1 VCLFVICYIVRGNR
15 FERYP
20 ANIAS
25 LIGFIIRTIVNC
37 LALDQINCSL
47 HSAIAL
53 TVGILEYGHRERTI
67 LDCLN
72 TIYRCIDANDRDRS
86 RIHALS
92 LQRLYRTKCHRI
104 VVRDDAV
111 KFGVA
116 QQRRNHVH
124 CVCTVIICNQR
135 SRRLRC
141 LDAIVLQCLQ
151 YGSGAL
157 FSMYQT
163 QRALQHQIL
172 NFGLAL
178 ILEVISQ
185 KFTLIVTGGVLIGNN
200 RYGLACFQNAG
211 IGRCAVNENN
221 LHITGS
227 LDALLC
233 RCGIYQID
241 QHCVIACI
249 FSRFDKL
256 EHLAGIVLDAARRE
270 ARRLAAFS
278 VEVIFR
284 LSPSLD
290 PVEQVSIIENLVEQH
305 HISALAITPLDC
317 LLVETK
323 INELIDQRGIPV
335 VTFNTDL
342 PNSRRLCYVGQEN
355 ISSGRTVA
363 ELMRLVTR
371 ESGTVATII
380 TPCMYHSAYRERLK
394 GFKEELLTPDSPL
407 QLQEVTLPNDDSN
420 VVYEHTLRLLQET
433 PELTGIYAIT
443 PGYAGACSALVD
455 SGRARGVHLIMHDEI
470 PANLYELRRGVA
482 DFVIGQDAVQQG
494 ALPLSL
500 LADYI
505 QLKQQPPKEFYHT
518 DIRVLLRHN
527 IENLL

>member
-1 VCLFVICYIVRGNR
+1 MAITLNQIAEICGVSRGTVDRALHNKGNVRPAVA
-15 FERYP
+15 ERIKAV
-20 ANIAS
+20 AN
-25 LIGFIIRTIVNC
+25 
-37 LALDQINCSL
+37 
-47 HSAIAL
+47 
-53 TVGILEYGHRERTI
+53 EYGYTP
-67 LDCLN
+67 N
-72 TIYRCIDANDRDRS
+72 
-86 RIHALS
+86 
-92 LQRLYRTKCHRI
+92 
-104 VVRDDAV
+104 
-111 KFGVA
+111 
-116 QQRRNHVH
+116 
-124 CVCTVIICNQR
+124 
-135 SRRLRC
+135 
-141 LDAIVLQCLQ
+141 
-151 YGSGAL
+151 
-157 FSMYQT
+157 
-163 QRALQHQIL
+163 RA
-172 NFGLAL
+172 GLAL
-178 ILEVISQ
+178 SRASHPIRIGVIIISVQ
-185 KFTLIVTGGVLIGNN
+185 TPFM
-200 RYGLACFQNAG
+200 Q
-211 IGRCAVNENN
+211 
-221 LHITGS
+221 
-227 LDALLC
+227 
-233 RCGIYQID
+233 
-241 QHCVIACI
+241 
-249 FSRFDKL
+249 
-256 EHLAGIVLDAARRE
+256 IVLDAARRE

-290 PVEQVSIIENLVEQH
+290 PVEQVSMIEE
-305 HISALAITPLDC
+305 
-317 LLVETK
+317 LVETK

-335 VTFNTDL
+335 VMFNTDL
-342 PNSRRLCYVGQEN
+342 PNSHRLCYVGQEN